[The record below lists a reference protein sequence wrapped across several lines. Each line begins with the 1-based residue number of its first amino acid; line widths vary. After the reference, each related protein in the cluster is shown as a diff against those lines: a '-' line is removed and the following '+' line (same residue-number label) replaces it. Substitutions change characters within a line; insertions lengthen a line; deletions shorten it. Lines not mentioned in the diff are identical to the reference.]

1 MDIFTVRDLQT
12 LIDTQSGSCLSLYMP
27 VHPHGRDSEQDPIR
41 FHNLLREAEARL
53 LAGGLRTPDVRS
65 ILAPAEALLQD
76 SLFWSRGGV
85 GLALFAAEGYFQ
97 TYRLALRF
105 PELVVVGSRF
115 HVKPVMSTL
124 ASDGRFYILALS
136 QKEVRLLEAT
146 RHTVDAI
153 DTERTLP
160 ALAEALQYERYERQS
175 GVHTTTSMGPGQA
188 QTSYHA
194 SDITAGAKERI
205 VRWFHKIDDELA
217 ALRKGQEYPLVLAG
231 VEYLFPLYREANT
244 YSQLLE
250 GGVPG
255 NPELLRPEE
264 LHAGAWPMVEPLF
277 TAGREAAADRYA
289 QLAGTGRTTADP
301 AEAVVAARHGRMDT
315 LFVAADA
322 QVWGRYD
329 PATDSVERHDEPAP
343 ADSDLLDQAALLTL
357 KNSGTVYAVPS
368 EQIPGGGVLAAVL
381 RY

>member
-12 LIDTQSGSCLSLYMP
+12 LIDTQSSSCLSLYMP
-27 VHPHGRDSEQDPIR
+27 VHSHGRDAEQDPIR
-41 FHNLLREAEARL
+41 FRNLLREAEARL
-53 LAGGLRTPDVRS
+53 LAGGLRTPAVRS

-85 GLALFAAEGYFQ
+85 GLALFSAEGFFR
-97 TYRLALRF
+97 TYRLALQF
-105 PELVVVGSRF
+105 PELLTVASRF

-124 ASDGRFYILALS
+124 ATDGRYYILALS
-136 QKEVRLLEAT
+136 QKEVRLLEAS
-146 RHTVDAI
+146 RHTVDVI

-175 GVHTTTSMGPGQA
+175 GVHTTTSMGPGQS

-205 VRWFHKIDDELA
+205 VRWFRKIDAELA

-244 YSQLLE
+244 YARLVE

-255 NPELLRPEE
+255 NPEELSAEE
-264 LHAGAWPMVEPLF
+264 LHAGAWPLVEPLF
-277 TAGREAAADRYA
+277 DAGREAAVHRYA
-289 QLAGTGRTTADP
+289 RLAGTGRTTADP
-301 AEAVVAARHGRMDT
+301 AEAVVAAGHGRMDT
-315 LFVAADA
+315 LFVALDA

-329 PATDSVERHDEPAP
+329 PATDSVNLHDDRAP
-343 ADSDLLDQAALLTL
+343 SDGDLLDQAALLTL
-357 KNSGTVYAVPS
+357 ENSGTVYAVPS
-368 EQIPGGGVLAAVL
+368 EQIPGGGVLAAVF